1 MGYYYQAAY
10 GGLIIYVIIIVAI
23 ACVFGFA
30 TKKIIENKGYSENW
44 FWWGFFFW
52 LIAVLVAL
60 SKPDINN
67 RYNQYN
73 TPNGRPPLSSGAGAG
88 NYTSPLSKAAAE
100 TQKKQQENVML
111 RNGGWRCSRC
121 ETVNPSTNRVCSKCT
136 LSKEYS
142 ENWVAIQ
149 EKESKEKQ
157 ELENA
162 QKIKAYKDLLDSG
175 AITQEEFDKKK
186 AELLNL

>member
-60 SKPDINN
+60 SKPDANN
-67 RYNQYN
+67 SHSPHN
-73 TPNGRPPLSSGAGAG
+73 TPINGDDLVICP
-88 NYTSPLSKAAAE
+88 
-100 TQKKQQENVML
+100 
-111 RNGGWRCSRC
+111 RC
-121 ETVNPSTNRVCSKCT
+121 EAQNTPGNIVCWKCGQELPVFEPESGIEEESRVSVNTTDSHSVSSVNALPREDGANKA
-136 LSKEYS
+136 
-142 ENWVAIQ
+142 AIQ
-149 EKESKEKQ
+149 EKDEKQ
-157 ELENA
+157 ELENI
-162 QKIKAYKDLLDSG
+162 KMIKAYKDLLDSG